1 MRQPKSR
8 SILLS
13 TGAAIAAMF
22 AVTPLSAQDQS
33 GAQAYDDEDTVV
45 VTGVRIRQGGA
56 QDATHFRS
64 ISLDGDDTQ
73 LPRASSF
80 TVEGLMGE
88 HDLILPS
95 NAACDQLFCVNAQS
109 MAANLPNEP
118 DSTLFIGLGFES
130 NVEAEAYSAE
140 PQSIIATVDR
150 SGSMTGPPIANAKAG
165 LRAMLKQMR
174 TGDRMGIVI
183 YGSETKVHM
192 PVMDVEGNREA
203 ILAAID
209 SIEINGSTYMEAG
222 LKLGYATA
230 MAERERSNGTTRV
243 MLFSDENAN
252 VGNTSA
258 EGFMGQALRGAEA
271 GIGLTTIGV
280 GRIFDGAL
288 ATKISSVKG
297 GNLFFVDRQAG
308 AEALF
313 EKEFFNMV
321 SEVARDIEITI
332 DPADGYR
339 VADVYGVPADILS
352 RGKDGSVTATMG
364 SAFLSSN
371 GGGIFATLEGNGSA
385 ISPASVS
392 IAYTEMKSGKRM
404 SDATQVG
411 SVDASPPANLRKAQL
426 LVDQYSTIT
435 NALDAFHK
443 KDDAWAAQAS
453 LADLNGRIAA
463 SGLDGMEEELK
474 LVSSLRDN
482 AGKIANLATSPS
494 YYIPR
499 RVIGDWK
506 VLAHRGLDDISRGD
520 FVYIT
525 SDGEFITERGGNGP
539 NSGDEIDQEYEI
551 NERQILIKD
560 YEGRDFAMDY
570 IRNGDRLRLRNPIEG
585 TMILL
590 ELDDS

>member
-13 TGAAIAAMF
+13 TGAAVAAMF
-22 AVTPLSAQDQS
+22 AITPLSAQDQS
-33 GAQAYDDEDTVV
+33 GVQAPDEDETVI
-45 VTGVRIRQGGA
+45 VTGMRIRQGGA

-118 DSTLFIGLGFES
+118 NSTVFVGLGFES
-130 NVEAEAYSAE
+130 NVNAEAYRAE

-150 SGSMTGPPIANAKAG
+150 SGSMTGTPISNAKAG

-174 TGDRMGIVI
+174 PGDRMGIVI

-209 SIEINGSTYMEAG
+209 NIEINGSTYMEAG

-352 RGKDGSVTATMG
+352 RGKDGSVTATIG

-371 GGGIFATLEGNGSA
+371 GGGIFATLEGNSSA

-392 IAYTEMKSGKRM
+392 IAYTEMKSGKRL

-411 SVDASPPANLRKAQL
+411 SVDASPPANLRKAHL
-426 LVDQYSTIT
+426 LVDQHSTIT
-435 NALDAFHK
+435 IALDTFHK

-463 SGLDGMEEELK
+463 SGLEGMEEELK
-474 LVSSLRDN
+474 LVSGLRDN
-482 AGKIANLATSPS
+482 AGKIASLATSPS

-499 RVIGDWK
+499 RVIGEWK

-520 FVYIT
+520 FIYI
-525 SDGEFITERGGNGP
+525 SKDGEFITERGGDGP